1 MQSSTYIEFNVENN
15 DRDPKLGV
23 GSNVKISKYKN
34 VLAKGYAPKKQK
46 FFQLRT
52 VKNIVPA
59 TYVTE
64 DLNGEEVL

>member
-1 MQSSTYIEFNVENN
+1 MENN
-15 DRDPKLGV
+15 DKDSKLRV
-23 GSNVKISKYKN
+23 GNNVKISKYKN

-46 FFQLRT
+46 FFQLRK